1 MAKTTGGKHLAYRH
15 SNGPQT
21 STIEKHLKTR
31 HADAWELACCGA
43 DLQQKVPRV
52 KLAMND
58 PQKETFTLDGMM
70 QYLLTWIAVDDQVCS
85 RALLLRLLLT
95 VL

>member
-1 MAKTTGGKHLAYRH
+1 MAKTTGSKHLAYRH

-21 STIEKHLKTR
+21 TTIERHLKGR
-31 HADAWELACCGA
+31 HADAWELACREA

-58 PQKETFTLDGMM
+58 PQKETFTLEGMM
-70 QYLLTWIAVDDQVCS
+70 QYLLTWIVVDDQVCS
-85 RALLLRLLLT
+85 RTLLLWLLLMI
-95 VL
+95 L